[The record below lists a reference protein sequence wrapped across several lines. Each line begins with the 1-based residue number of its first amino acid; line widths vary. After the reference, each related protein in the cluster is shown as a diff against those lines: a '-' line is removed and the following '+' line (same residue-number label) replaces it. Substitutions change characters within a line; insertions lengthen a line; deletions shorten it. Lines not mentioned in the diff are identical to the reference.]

1 MDVFDGLLFDL
12 DGTLWDS
19 VDAICIS
26 WNRAL
31 ERLAPEY
38 AGTVTRA
45 RLLPCMGMLLPD
57 ILHRLVPELDQERM
71 KPILEEVLSEENAY
85 VAAHGGVLY
94 PGVEQT
100 LAALSARCPL
110 FLVSNCQDGY
120 IEAFFQAHGLGRYF
134 TDYENPGHTGLP
146 KADKMEFI
154 VQKAVELGVSRI
166 VPYLSKN
173 CVSRPDKTEKKVERW
188 RKIAAEAAKQCGRG
202 RLPEVAAVV
211 PVAQAIAQAAESETA
226 LFFYENEKR
235 TGLRDALA
243 GGVRDTVSLMVG
255 PEGGFDPAEARAA
268 VDAGLH
274 SVSLGTRI
282 LRCETAPIAAL
293 AAVLYAGGNM

>member
-31 ERLAPEY
+31 E
-38 AGTVTRA
+38 

-134 TDYENPGHTGLP
+134 TDYENPGRTGLP
-146 KADKMEFI
+146 KADNI
-154 VQKAVELGVSRI
+154 ALVA
-166 VPYLSKN
+166 
-173 CVSRPDKTEKKVERW
+173 ER
-188 RKIAAEAAKQCGRG
+188 
-202 RLPEVAAVV
+202 
-211 PVAQAIAQAAESETA
+211 
-226 LFFYENEKR
+226 N
-235 TGLRDALA
+235 GLRRPLYIGDTQGDYDAASKA
-243 GGVRDTVSLMVG
+243 GVPFLHAAY
-255 PEGGFDPAEARAA
+255 GFGRIDRPVPSVATFGDLP
-268 VDAGLH
+268 DAIRRL
-274 SVSLGTRI
+274 T
-282 LRCETAPIAAL
+282 PP
-293 AAVLYAGGNM
+293 